1 LKTINPKSIHDGKYT
16 ILRLKMRENG
26 FNPNIM
32 VTHANPENTN
42 MMIVAAL
49 HESVSSLSTGSKF

>member
-1 LKTINPKSIHDGKYT
+1 
-16 ILRLKMRENG
+16 MRENG